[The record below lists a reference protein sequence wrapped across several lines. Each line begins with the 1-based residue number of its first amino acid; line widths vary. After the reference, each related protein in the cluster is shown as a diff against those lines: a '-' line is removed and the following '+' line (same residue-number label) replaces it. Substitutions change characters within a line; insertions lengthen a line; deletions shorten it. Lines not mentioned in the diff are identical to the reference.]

1 MGRNAIR
8 RYLREEPPERLGFP
22 KCMKVRMDRVV
33 SDRLHQ
39 NRTAS
44 PVIHQE
50 PPPEVGTL
58 SRSPN
63 DSPSAAEKREVQK
76 KNRVRR
82 AKPDLHGVVG
92 PQIAVHDP
100 FLFRDKSL
108 LDRYPLIATFSCKAR
123 LPEDLVQ
130 LDYREPRDLAQA
142 HRKRRFA

>member
-1 MGRNAIR
+1 
-8 RYLREEPPERLGFP
+8 
-22 KCMKVRMDRVV
+22 MDRVV

-44 PVIHQE
+44 PVIRQE
-50 PPPEVGTL
+50 PPPEVGAL

-63 DSPSAAEKREVQK
+63 GSPSAAEEREVQK

-82 AKPDLHGVVG
+82 TKPDLHSVVG

-100 FLFRDKSL
+100 SLFRDKSL
-108 LDRYPLIATFSCKAR
+108 LDRYPLIAPSSCKAS

-130 LDYREPRDLAQA
+130 LYYREPRDLAQA